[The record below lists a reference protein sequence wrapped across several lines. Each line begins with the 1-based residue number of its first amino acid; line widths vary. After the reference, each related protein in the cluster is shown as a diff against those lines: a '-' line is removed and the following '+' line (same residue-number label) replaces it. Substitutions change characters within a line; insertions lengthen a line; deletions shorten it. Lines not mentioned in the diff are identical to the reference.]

1 MNKCKNI
8 FFILL
13 TCLISSCGDNNN
25 SSPNESVSNEEQ
37 SSKIEVSS
45 SSKSESTSILDS
57 SSLISESSSSS
68 LESESISLSQS
79 SVVDSST
86 IDDSS
91 TSQEE
96 YFVSDLSSDEKLNL
110 SIQGYAANGIGDFSK
125 YIDTPYYKKVDNEKD
140 FIQAIFDAKSDY
152 ETVWDENT
160 NTYTQTLNKEGSVKV
175 IELTNDINLGYY
187 KLSSES
193 KKLTQVVSDYANK
206 YSTLKDTLYFSDMFL
221 ENGIS
226 QIKIERTSELLIF
239 SKNGAK
245 ITHAGFKL
253 TSCDNVVFRNIF
265 FDEIW
270 QWEDAIVNTAS
281 KIGDYD
287 LFGWSYFK
295 IGFCGYIWIDHCKFG
310 KSYDG
315 QIDYANA
322 NYHSTKGTSF
332 RAPYGATGGKG
343 ISVTWCDF
351 AAGSDDT
358 DGYIYQMMSKL
369 ESDYQEGKTNAL
381 YYKALRDNNV
391 SFEDILYG
399 LAIPQKKGFLIGD
412 DQDYKADDHVEYDYN
427 LELKVTFANCNFTDL
442 EDRLPKV
449 RGGNIYM
456 HNCIFDS
463 SRYYE
468 YRTKLSTAGAANFV
482 KKVNSGWKCALVS
495 QGIVCGQ
502 GGSVK
507 AENCIFLGINTL
519 LKNNDSGSPAPYS
532 YGGYELVNCRYSIGS
547 IDYTGSSSDPSN
559 SFKNSNPSTLKTD
572 SFKWNTSD
580 GNAPYTPNVLMPLQS
595 LKDVLFNEIYGVGT
609 NNLIT
614 NDWLTFIY

>member
-1 MNKCKNI
+1 MNRFNSI
-8 FFILL
+8 SFILL
-13 TCLISSCGDNNN
+13 SLLICSCDNNVVSTN
-25 SSPNESVSNEEQ
+25 DSSSSIEQ
-37 SSKIEVSS
+37 SSEIKESS
-45 SSKSESTSILDS
+45 TTNK
-57 SSLISESSSSS
+57 ESSS
-68 LESESISLSQS
+68 II
-79 SVVDSST
+79 DSST
-86 IDDSS
+86 IINSS
-91 TSQEE
+91 TSEE
-96 YFVSDLSSDEKLNL
+96 VFDASLLTENEKSNL
-110 SIQGYAANGIGDFSK
+110 SLQGYASFGIKDFNQ
-125 YIDTPYYKKVDNEKD
+125 YINTSYYKTVDNEKD
-140 FIQAIFDAKSDY
+140 FIQALYDARCDY
-152 ETVWDENT
+152 ETIWDENT
-160 NTYTQTLNKEGSVKV
+160 NTYTQKLNKEGSVKV
-175 IELTNDINLGYY
+175 IELTSDINLGFY
-187 KLSSES
+187 KLSEES

-206 YSTLKDTLYFSDMFL
+206 YSSLKDTLYFSDMFL

-226 QIKIERTSELLIF
+226 QIKIERTSDLMIY

-253 TSCDNVVFRNIF
+253 TSCDNIVFRNIS
-265 FDEIW
+265 FDELW
-270 QWEDAIVNTAS
+270 QWEDAIVSSAS

-287 LFGWSYFK
+287 FFSWSYFK
-295 IGFCGYIWIDHCKFG
+295 IGFCGYVWIDHCKFG

-351 AAGSDDT
+351 AAGSDDNQ
-358 DGYIYQMMSKL
+358 GYIYKMMEKL
-369 ESDYQEGKTNAL
+369 ENDYINGECKAL
-381 YYKALRDNNV
+381 YYKSLRDNNI

-412 DQDYKADDHVEYDYN
+412 DQDYKEDDHIEYDYN
-427 LELKVTFANCNFTDL
+427 LQLFVTFANCKFTDL

-468 YRTKLSTAGAANFV
+468 YRNKLSSLGAASFV

-532 YGGYELVNCRYSIGS
+532 YGGYDLTNCKYVVGN
-547 IDYTGSSSDPSN
+547 IDYTGSSSDEN
-559 SFKNSNPSTLKTD
+559 NKFKNASTSTLKTE
-572 SFKWNTSD
+572 SFKWNTVD
-580 GNAPYTPNVLMPLQS
+580 GDAPYIPNVLIS
-595 LKDVLFNEIYGVGT
+595 LEELNETLTNSLYGIGINNKIIDSWLVFNY
-609 NNLIT
+609 
-614 NDWLTFIY
+614 